1 MPERPTKAS
10 QREATIDNLIG
21 VARQLFSQ
29 RGYAQTS
36 TEDIVRAANVTRG
49 ALYHHFKNK
58 EDLFRAVLERVQIEI
73 AERIESAAN
82 LSSDPKTQLRLG
94 CRAFLQVSLE
104 PDVQRIALI
113 DAPAVVGWKVWRELD
128 AENAVQSLKSSLR
141 ELGVVPLEATAHL
154 LSGAMNEA
162 VLWIAG
168 SNDPTRALEEAD
180 VVLQRLL
187 ETIIAGPRASGQ

>member
-1 MPERPTKAS
+1 MPERLTKAS
-10 QREATIDNLIG
+10 QRETTIENLIG

-36 TEDIVRAANVTRG
+36 TEDIVRAASVTRG

-58 EDLFRAVLERVQIEI
+58 ADLFRAVLERVQIEI
-73 AERIESAAN
+73 AERIESAAQLTN
-82 LSSDPKTQLRLG
+82 DPKAQLQLG

-113 DAPAVVGWKVWRELD
+113 DAPAVVGWQVWRELD
-128 AENAVQSLKSSLR
+128 AEHAVQSLKSSLR
-141 ELGVVPLEATAHL
+141 ALEVTPLEATAHL

-180 VVLQRLL
+180 AVLQGLL
-187 ETIIAGPRASGQ
+187 ETIIAGRAQ